1 MVALIVY
8 YIHLIAFSAGFTK
21 RYQEANFG
29 EGILTVAFMGLIF
42 VVGWSIWAFLLKFAV
57 PPEGFGK
64 ALDRDAFTLLV
75 LTISEAGFYYF
86 FVRK

>member
-29 EGILTVAFMGLIF
+29 
-42 VVGWSIWAFLLKFAV
+42 
-57 PPEGFGK
+57 
-64 ALDRDAFTLLV
+64 
-75 LTISEAGFYYF
+75 
-86 FVRK
+86 

>member
-1 MVALIVY
+1 
-8 YIHLIAFSAGFTK
+8 
-21 RYQEANFG
+21 
-29 EGILTVAFMGLIF
+29 MGLIF

-75 LTISEAGFYYF
+75 LTINEAGFYYL